1 MNFKKEVSK
10 RSKEA
15 LIETLDKLI
24 GIDEKEFLRDCIKV
38 EQRLLLEKMDRISK
52 KRKEI
57 DKEIDS
63 ESNISTIMNLM
74 KHNNEMIDENFKLRE
89 RYEKLSKEL
98 RNI

>member
-1 MNFKKEVSK
+1 MDFKKEINK
-10 RSKEA
+10 CSKEA

-24 GIDEKEFLRDCIKV
+24 GIDEKEFLRDCIRV
-38 EQRLLLEKMDRISK
+38 EQKLLLEKMKKVSK

-57 DKEIDS
+57 DS
-63 ESNISTIMNLM
+63 ELNISIMMNNNKIENEYVNLR
-74 KHNNEMIDENFKLRE
+74 K